1 MPNFHSTKRLISLAI
16 ALAFFSSPLIGQQR
30 RAPAPKKPA
39 AQSPKPTPVPT
50 PAPTFDSLLAADTY
64 RIYAEV
70 RGVGQ
75 LIRSPAVTDLLEPLM
90 KLGGPPKEFKTLLK
104 WLNVQ
109 ADALAGS
116 RMMIAGWT
124 AQPNLPEILVAIEFN
139 SAEEAQKFDPKLRS
153 FVPTLLATPTPT
165 PTPEL
170 PPISPHLAIVEPPS
184 AMPPPVAGPALPPY
198 VIKQAGS
205 LILISDKAFA
215 IKDLAPRNSRLLSED
230 QNFATARNR
239 FASESLFV
247 FVDLNSIEK
256 EQEEQRKRYEEIQK
270 QAEIEAANRPTPEE
284 TPGEPDLELN
294 TLARPVETP
303 DEAYLR
309 ALEEEFPPGAT
320 ATPPLVEE
328 PVPPSG
334 PNFSIFSLSSLLFGG
349 GPTKWADALGVAV
362 AFEGD
367 SYVLRA
373 LIINGADNKTHP
385 IPFVPQFSSGPAL
398 VPGSPGV
405 FPADT
410 DFFSAFSVDYQK
422 VYDGMVK
429 ALFEMDEM
437 AKRHGGRPAS
447 APAPESPFEA
457 YEKALGLSVK
467 NDLLPLLGNE
477 LAFGLLPVS
486 KQSAADIESSAEPAT
501 GNLKEKS
508 PPPST
513 EPIPVVAISL
523 KDRDGFRRLLPKII
537 ESFGFKGASMLAQT
551 EKRGDTEIVSY
562 GGAFSYAVIEDFL
575 VVSPDPTAIRRT
587 VDSYLNHQTLS
598 SDSHFRNST
607 RWQSRQVMGQVYVAP
622 DLVERYFPSIL
633 MGSQGN
639 EQMREFLSRLSP
651 VLDPLSYSL
660 TDDGLGPLHE
670 LHVPRNML
678 MLLVTGM
685 AKSAG
690 DSETFSNESVGR
702 SLLRT
707 VYAAETT
714 FQATRD
720 DGRYGTLEEL
730 KTAGL
735 LGHVP
740 PQSSGYKLEL
750 RVSGNK
756 FEATA
761 VPVEYGRTGF
771 LSYFIDETGVL
782 RGGDKGGG
790 AATVAD
796 NPIQ

>member
-1 MPNFHSTKRLISLAI
+1 
-16 ALAFFSSPLIGQQR
+16 
-30 RAPAPKKPA
+30 
-39 AQSPKPTPVPT
+39 
-50 PAPTFDSLLAADTY
+50 
-64 RIYAEV
+64 
-70 RGVGQ
+70 VGQ
-75 LIRSPAVTDLLEPLM
+75 LIRSPAVTDLLDPVM

-104 WLNVQ
+104 WLNAQ
-109 ADALAGS
+109 ADVLAGS
-116 RMMIAGWT
+116 RMMIAGWG
-124 AQPNLPEILVAIEFN
+124 ARPNLPDILVAIEFN
-139 SAEEAQKFDPKLRS
+139 SPEEAQKFDPKLRS

-165 PTPEL
+165 PTPAL
-170 PPISPHLAIVEPPS
+170 PPVSPHLAIVEPPS
-184 AMPPPVAGPALPPY
+184 AMPSPVAGPALPPY
-198 VIKQAGS
+198 VIKQSGS

-215 IKDLAPRNSRLLSED
+215 IKDLAPRNSKLLSED

-256 EQEEQRKRYEEIQK
+256 EQEEQRKKYEELQR
-270 QAEIEAANRPTPEE
+270 QSEIEAASRPSPEE
-284 TPGEPDLELN
+284 TLPDPDLELT
-294 TLARPVETP
+294 TLAQPIETP

-309 ALEEEFPPGAT
+309 ALEEEFPPAAS
-320 ATPPLVEE
+320 ATPPPAED
-328 PVPPSG
+328 PVRTSG
-334 PNFSIFSLSSLLFGG
+334 PSFPMFSISSLLFGG
-349 GPTKWADALGVAV
+349 GPTKWADALGIAV

-373 LIINGADNKTHP
+373 LIINGTDNKTHP

-398 VPGSPGV
+398 VPESPGV
-405 FPADT
+405 YPFDT
-410 DFFSAFSVDYQK
+410 DFFSVFSVDYPK
-422 VYDGMVK
+422 IYDGMMK
-429 ALFEMDEM
+429 SLRDMDEI
-437 AKRHGGRPAS
+437 ARRHGGRPAS
-447 APAPESPFEA
+447 APVPESPFEA

-477 LAFGLLPVS
+477 LAFGLLPVPR
-486 KQSAADIESSAEPAT
+486 QPAAGPEASPEPAT
-501 GNLKEKS
+501 DNREKTPPTS
-508 PPPST
+508 PD
-513 EPIPVVAISL
+513 PIPVVAISL
-523 KDRDGFRRLLPKII
+523 KDRDAVRRLLPKII

-562 GGAFSYAVIEDFL
+562 GGAFSYAFIEDFL
-575 VVSPDPTAIRRT
+575 VVSADPSATRRT

-622 DLVERYFPSIL
+622 DLVERYFPL
-633 MGSQGN
+633 ALVGTQGSDR
-639 EQMREFLSRLSP
+639 MREFMSRLSP
-651 VLDPLSYSL
+651 VFDPVSYSL

-678 MLLVTGM
+678 MLLVAAM
-685 AKSAG
+685 AKGAG

-702 SLLRT
+702 GLLRT
-707 VYAAETT
+707 VYAAEST

-735 LGHVP
+735 IAPEL
-740 PQSSGYKLEL
+740 PQSSGYRLEL

-761 VPVEYGRTGF
+761 VPIEYGRTGF
-771 LSYFIDETGVL
+771 LSYFIDESGVL
-782 RGGDKGGG
+782 RGGDKAGG